1 MEEEMQEYLKTM
13 AIRIKIENF
22 KEFDKSKEETVQA
35 LIKNFQLSNQEATL
49 MVEKFW
55 NNEPFIVNGDLSS
68 SLIERRELF
77 IQEKEKKIQE
87 YDLAIQIVEDAINGY
102 PIETIANQK
111 GVSIEKVKEILG

>member
-1 MEEEMQEYLKTM
+1 MEMEQGMQDYLKTM
-13 AIRIKIENF
+13 AIKIKVENF
-22 KEFDKSKEETVQA
+22 KEFGKSKEETVQA

-55 NNEPFIVNGDLSS
+55 NNDPFIVNGDS

-102 PIETIANQK
+102 SIETIANQK

>member
-1 MEEEMQEYLKTM
+1 MEMEQGMQDYLKTM
-13 AIRIKIENF
+13 AIKIKVENF
-22 KEFDKSKEETVQA
+22 KEFGKSKEETVQA

-55 NNEPFIVNGDLSS
+55 SDNPFIANGDS
-68 SLIERRELF
+68 SLIERRELL

-102 PIETIANQK
+102 SVETIAKQK
-111 GVSIEKVKEILG
+111 GVSIQKVKEILG

>member
-1 MEEEMQEYLKTM
+1 MEQGMQDYLKTM
-13 AIRIKIENF
+13 AIKIKVENF
-22 KEFDKSKEETVQA
+22 KEFGKSKEETVQA

-55 NNEPFIVNGDLSS
+55 NNDPFIVNGDSSS

-102 PIETIANQK
+102 SIETIANQK